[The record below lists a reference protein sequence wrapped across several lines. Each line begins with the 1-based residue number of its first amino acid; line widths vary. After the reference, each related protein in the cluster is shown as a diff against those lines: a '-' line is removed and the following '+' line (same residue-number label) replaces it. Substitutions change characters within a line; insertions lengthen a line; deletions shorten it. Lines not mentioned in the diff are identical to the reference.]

1 MNNYEMEKTEKVK
14 KELDRL
20 QNLVLTKVDLYNAS
34 YEDIENFNE
43 SIYYMIDTLKPL
55 IREGWVMKQQD
66 KDFILIMAV
75 ALPVPL
81 FFIIA
86 TAIIY

>member
-55 IREGWVMKQQD
+55 IREG
-66 KDFILIMAV
+66 
-75 ALPVPL
+75 
-81 FFIIA
+81 
-86 TAIIY
+86 